1 MQLLERLSLV
11 DLDSAEAHRT
21 LEDAIEFASQILSVD
36 TEGVEPLYTVLERER
51 LTLREDRVTDGN
63 IQQDVLRNA
72 RVTEEEY
79 FVAPPGNIPL
89 EQEPKKRGEAG
100 TAVYEGSSG
109 IPMRENLSFVKETF
123 DPNVP
128 FGVTIEERFA
138 NGKVPLN
145 DSFNLNLDQGHTLSC
160 RYLINPSTSS
170 EFMYKVQRQR
180 KIWWMRYACDPGR
193 FFISDP
199 RQDADTRVQ
208 SVAIKSRLGGEELT
222 LEQLELTVPADATY
236 PPRKSWGVSR
246 SKVNGRD
253 QHPRFTEV
261 VLDAFESGGD
271 ASVRIHR
278 KLAPFKCG
286 IVCLS
291 DDPALM
297 PELRDLAKHLCNV
310 LRKANLP
317 VLDCSERNGGRSLA
331 KQLHHLDSIAVPYC
345 LLLRDQ
351 CLQNGLFQLRS
362 RDTTLSETIHI
373 SDLPQYLLKI
383 VTS

>member
-1 MQLLERLSLV
+1 MVGGGIVGFRQLLEACRDSKFVALGLGENVVDGFKLSPIG
-11 DLDSAEAHRT
+11 RM
-21 LEDAIEFASQILSVD
+21 
-36 TEGVEPLYTVLERER
+36 
-51 LTLREDRVTDGN
+51 
-63 IQQDVLRNA
+63 LRNNL
-72 RVTEEEY
+72 RDE
-79 FVAPPGNIPL
+79 FR
-89 EQEPKKRGEAG
+89 RGEAG

-109 IPMRENLSFVKETF
+109 IPMRENLGFVKETF

-222 LEQLELTVPADATY
+222 LEQLELVPADAAALEEELGDFRIKVGRT
-236 PPRKSWGVSR
+236 S
-246 SKVNGRD
+246 SKRIRPSVLRVR
-253 QHPRFTEV
+253 QCVEVATLQV